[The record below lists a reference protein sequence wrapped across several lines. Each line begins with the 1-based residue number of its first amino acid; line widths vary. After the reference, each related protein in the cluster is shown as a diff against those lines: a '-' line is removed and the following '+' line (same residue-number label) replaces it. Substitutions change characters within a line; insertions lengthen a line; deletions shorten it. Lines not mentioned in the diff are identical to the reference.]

1 MFSSK
6 TIFFALLL
14 ALFLVGNNANS
25 EDLAHNGVVP
35 LNKIPS
41 EQWIEKVWGDSDKP
55 GLPFVIRIH
64 NDAGY
69 VVLPHTHPEDEN
81 IAIVQGSWSL
91 GMGRRF
97 SRSELEP
104 MELGAFG
111 FVPKKMAHFA
121 YAKIE
126 TILQVHGIGPFE
138 NNVIDPLY
146 QLTDKGVLLKPSLVK
161 PGVHTIQPTGL
172 LRAEDW
178 RACAWRGRR
187 RHRRRRVVLA
197 CESGH
202 SVLDPKTE
210 QRAILGHASGIETTV
225 SRLPQDSRQEG
236 T

>member
-6 TIFFALLL
+6 MFFFALLL
-14 ALFLVGNNANS
+14 ALVLVGNNANS

-146 QLTDKGVLLKPSLVK
+146 QLTDKGVLLKLSLVK
-161 PGVHTIQPTGL
+161 PGVPTPSSPLDCFELKIG
-172 LRAEDW
+172 A
-178 RACAWRGRR
+178 
-187 RHRRRRVVLA
+187 RVHGEA
-197 CESGH
+197 GE
-202 SVLDPKTE
+202 
-210 QRAILGHASGIETTV
+210 GIVVGALCSPANQFTQYWIRKPNSERFWAT
-225 SRLPQDSRQEG
+225 LQELKPL
-236 T
+236 